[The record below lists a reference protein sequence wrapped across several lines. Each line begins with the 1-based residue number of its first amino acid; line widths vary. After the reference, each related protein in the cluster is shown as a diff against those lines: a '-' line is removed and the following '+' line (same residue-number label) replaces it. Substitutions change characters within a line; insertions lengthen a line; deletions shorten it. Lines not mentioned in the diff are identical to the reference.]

1 MNTDQ
6 FLYFR
11 DIEFCLVRN
20 FDDVT
25 GQSAASKRNINL
37 HARLYQILHS
47 FRNPILKCLIQFIQR
62 DIYDHIRI
70 RHTLT
75 SFTSIIFYHFRPLA
89 GSSFSIRLPLI
100 SN

>member
-6 FLYFR
+6 FLCFR
-11 DIEFCLVRN
+11 DIKLCVVCH
-20 FDDVT
+20 FDDVA
-25 GQSAASKRNINL
+25 GQSAASKRNIDL
-37 HARLYQILHS
+37 HARLYQILYS
-47 FRNPILKCLIQFIQR
+47 FRNPILKRLIQLIQR
-62 DIYDHIRI
+62 DVYDHIRV